1 MLATLAAAILPAF
14 GLFVFIVAVD
24 PWGMLPVHL
33 PIPRVPISTNARFSF
48 PALATAKR
56 FDAVVIGTSTA
67 RLLRPAVLDGIF
79 GGARFANLAMNAS
92 TAWEQGEMLTLFARH
107 HRRAR
112 AVVLDL
118 DASWCEA
125 LPGSPRLTGRAF
137 PRWMY
142 GGSPWRGYLGMFDLY
157 ALQEA
162 VNQAGVALG
171 LRHGTYGGDGYTDF
185 LPPDRDYD
193 PARVAALFRAWGV
206 PADVSAP
213 PGDIP
218 LPYVTALP
226 DLLSRLPPRAAKLLF
241 MPPLAIEQM
250 GAPRSATRAEWDG
263 CKRDAAD
270 AVRRI
275 PGAILLDFAVPNG
288 ITRDHG
294 FFWDPIHY
302 RIGVADR
309 IMAGM
314 AQALDGRTGGTDDLY
329 RVLAR
334 GPRA

>member
-1 MLATLAAAILPAF
+1 MLAAAMLPAL
-14 GLFVFIVAVD
+14 GLWLFIAAID

-33 PIPRVPISTNARFSF
+33 PIRRVPISTNARFSF
-48 PALATAKR
+48 PALATASR

-67 RLLRPAVLDGIF
+67 RLLRPPVLDAIF

-92 TAWEQGEMLTLFARH
+92 TAWEQSEMLTLFARH
-107 HRRAR
+107 HPDAR

-125 LPGSPRLTGRAF
+125 RPGSPTLTGRAF

-142 GGSPWRGYLGMFDLY
+142 GGSAWRGYGRMFDLY

-162 VNQAGVALG
+162 VNQASVAVG
-171 LRHGTYGGDGYTDF
+171 LRHGSYGHDGYTDF

-193 PARVAALFRAWGV
+193 PARVAALFRRWGV
-206 PADVSAP
+206 PADVAAP
-213 PGDIP
+213 DGPIA
-218 LPYVTALP
+218 LPYVEALP
-226 DLLSRLPPRAAKLLF
+226 ALLSRLPRQATKVLF
-241 MPPLAIEQM
+241 LPPIAIEQM
-250 GAPRSATRAEWDG
+250 GAPGSVTRAEWDG
-263 CKRDAAD
+263 CKREAAD

-275 PGAILLDFAVPNG
+275 PAAILIDFAVPNRV
-288 ITRDHG
+288 TRDHG

-302 RIGVADR
+302 RVGVADG

-314 AQALDGRTGGTDDLY
+314 ARTLDGGTERADDLF

-334 GPRA
+334 GPRP